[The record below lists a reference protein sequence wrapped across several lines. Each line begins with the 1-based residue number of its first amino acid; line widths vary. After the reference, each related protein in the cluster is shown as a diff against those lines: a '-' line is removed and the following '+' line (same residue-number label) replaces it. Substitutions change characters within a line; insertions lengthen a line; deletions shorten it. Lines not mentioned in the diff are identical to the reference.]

1 MADLWGTLLPLAIA
15 SAIVPVQL
23 VITVLLLQVGHGRV
37 TALAWLAGMLSVRL
51 GQGLIFGLLLGSG
64 VLVDGDSGPGVVLSL
79 LLLLAVAILFLVAA
93 VRKLVDGPDEDA
105 PPPRWMAMAEAATP
119 VRAYL
124 LGAGMLVIGAKFWV
138 FTLGAISSIQLA
150 GLGPGAAVLAY
161 LVFVLLAMAVH
172 LGIVALAAVAPDRAE
187 VVLGSFASLL
197 RRYDRPVT
205 IALGTIF
212 GAWFLVK
219 ALSGLGIM

>member
-23 VITVLLLQVGHGRV
+23 VITVLLLQAGHGRV

-51 GQGLIFGLLLGSG
+51 GQGLIFGLLLGPG
-64 VLVDGDSGPGVVLSL
+64 VLADDDGGPGVVMS
-79 LLLLAVAILFLVAA
+79 LLLLAVAILFLVTA

-124 LGAGMLVIGAKFWV
+124 LGAGMLLIGAKFWV
-138 FTLGAISSIQLA
+138 FTLGAISAIQVA
-150 GLGPGAAVLAY
+150 DLGSGPAVLTY

-172 LGIVALAAVAPDRAE
+172 LGIVALAFVAPDRAE
-187 VVLGSFASLL
+187 VVLGSFASQL

>member
-23 VITVLLLQVGHGRV
+23 VITVLLLQAGHGRV

-51 GQGLIFGLLLGSG
+51 GQGLIFGLLLGPG
-64 VLVDGDSGPGVVLSL
+64 VLADGDSGPGVVLS

-93 VRKLVDGPDEDA
+93 VRKLIDGPDEDA
-105 PPPRWMAMAEAATP
+105 PPPRWMAMAESATP

-138 FTLGAISSIQLA
+138 FTLGAISSIQVA

-161 LVFVLLAMAVH
+161 LVFVLLAMAIH
-172 LGIVALAAVAPDRAE
+172 LGIVTLAAVAPDRAE
-187 VVLGSFASLL
+187 VVLGGFASLL

-212 GAWFLVK
+212 GAWFLAK

>member
-1 MADLWGTLLPLAIA
+1 VADLWGTLLPLAIA

-23 VITVLLLQVGHGRV
+23 VITVLLLQAGHGRV

-51 GQGLIFGLLLGSG
+51 GQGLIFGLLLGPG
-64 VLVDGDSGPGVVLSL
+64 VLADGDGGPGVVLS
-79 LLLLAVAILFLVAA
+79 LLLLAVAILFLVTA

-138 FTLGAISSIQLA
+138 FTLGAISSIQVA
-150 GLGPGAAVLAY
+150 GLEPGAAVLAY

-187 VVLGSFASLL
+187 VVLGGFASLL

-219 ALSGLGIM
+219 ALSGLGIV